1 MFCLDCS
8 HSAMKSVLVCVVVAL
23 AFYVTSSQP
32 TCDDCGVSDCGCE
45 KELEVLQSQII
56 MLNKKIDSI
65 INNGKTKEIIDDVT
79 TPPSVPPSV
88 PNKPTS
94 GTFEVLSS
102 VANCN
107 DLRILVSHLTT
118 WCRGGPCHFSPPPN
132 VFRSVHYLRC

>member
-1 MFCLDCS
+1 
-8 HSAMKSVLVCVVVAL
+8 MKSVLVCVVVAL

-79 TPPSVPPSV
+79 TPPSA

-94 GTFEVLSS
+94 GTSEVLSS

-118 WCRGGPCHFSPPPN
+118 W
-132 VFRSVHYLRC
+132 